1 MPKDP
6 IIYQA
11 LSSSIKPVFINN
23 PIFPLIGSVGGERK
37 EEKNETGAKTV
48 SEGIICIREQDNL
61 TSSQIETENLTR
73 MNEEDK

>member
-23 PIFPLIGSVGGERK
+23 PIFPLIGSEGGREKRGKKRDGGEDGFR
-37 EEKNETGAKTV
+37 G
-48 SEGIICIREQDNL
+48 DNMYK
-61 TSSQIETENLTR
+61 R
-73 MNEEDK
+73 AR